1 MPKRM
6 DEKMKKVHG
15 MCLDCVVEME
25 HKIRLEGRW
34 DEYERDKVKQNAL
47 AWLAEAEKDKNL
59 IAEELSKVEFAN
71 SFGDSEK
78 WVTGTTKEQILQ
90 KIEEE
95 FDRFRQDFIK
105 KLENDGA

>member
-1 MPKRM
+1 
-6 DEKMKKVHG
+6 
-15 MCLDCVVEME
+15 MCFDCVIDME

-34 DEYERDKVKQNAL
+34 DEYEREKMKENAL

-59 IAEELSKVEFAN
+59 IAEELSKLEFAN

-78 WVTGTTKEQILQ
+78 WSTGKTKEELLQ

-95 FDRFRQDFIK
+95 FEKFRQDFIQ
-105 KLENDGA
+105 KLENNSD